1 MRVRTHT
8 KSQIFKVF
16 HGVSLDTQQ
25 SHLLAVVGCLYSN
38 TVSKHFEETGSDCQF
53 LREGTVSRN
62 THKSIGRMIVSAFP
76 CVAFQP

>member
-1 MRVRTHT
+1 MASGFHRHVHMRVCKHT

-38 TVSKHFEETGSDCQF
+38 TVSKH
-53 LREGTVSRN
+53 LKKLAVVVSSLEKELCPVTPIN
-62 THKSIGRMIVSAFP
+62 PLGV
-76 CVAFQP
+76 